1 VSESEPS
8 PMRMSFGV
16 PAGKPKD
23 PGGPA
28 GERTPPAP
36 FHVLALGAFGGTAAA
51 GDPVAVTRETFDAV
65 LAARRV
71 RLDLEV
77 PNRLGGRARA
87 LVVRIEPAALMDLAP
102 AGIIAQVPALTA
114 LHALWRAVAAPGVGP
129 GNAAVG
135 TALAACAGHE
145 ALEEAVARVRAAL
158 APAPKAAPP
167 TPAGEPG
174 GGALDRL
181 LGMVE
186 AAPAPAT
193 PKPGAAPGASGAAAD
208 LAARLSA
215 QVGAILHDPALRAV
229 EAAWR
234 GLRLLVRAADPRGGV
249 RVWLADLSPEAWPEA
264 LADGGPAA
272 RLHDGPEGPLGLV
285 VADTFAGSR
294 SADLD
299 ALQVLAEGA
308 EALQVPLVAGL
319 DPAFFGTPGHRA
331 DRLPFLGTVLD
342 EPAYT
347 PWRALR
353 AKDAARWLVAAYN
366 RPLLRA
372 PYAPNDRGAGGIAE
386 AAPNPDD
393 HLWGNPAWGLAALA
407 AAAFDRD
414 GWGAGLTGTADGG
427 LSDLPLWTPP
437 GGAYQVP
444 LEAALPDKVL
454 VDLADAG
461 VAALACR
468 PNRDSVFAPRA
479 PMVHRADT
487 YGDKAATEAA
497 RAMAKLPYQLVAA
510 RVTAAL
516 ARYLATVPPERP
528 AADAA
533 RGVEGFLGD
542 LLATTGPE
550 SDVTVTATDGALDIA
565 ARTGR
570 QVLGGG
576 MVRLRL
582 PWGGVSR

>member
-1 VSESEPS
+1 
-8 PMRMSFGV
+8 MSFGV
-16 PAGKPKD
+16 PAGKP
-23 PGGPA
+23 GEAGRPA

-36 FHVLALGAFGGTAAA
+36 FHVLALGAFGGTAGA
-51 GDPVAVTRETFDAV
+51 GDPVPVTRETFDAV
-65 LAARRV
+65 LAARRC

-77 PNRLGGRARA
+77 PNRLGGRAKA
-87 LVVRIEPAALMDLAP
+87 LVVQIAPESLADLAP
-102 AGIIAQVPALTA
+102 AGIVAQVPALKA

-135 TALAACAGHE
+135 AALAACAGHE

-158 APAPKAAPP
+158 APAPKAAPSAP
-167 TPAGEPG
+167 PEAPG
-174 GGALDRL
+174 GGALDRI
-181 LGMVE
+181 LGMVGT
-186 AAPAPAT
+186 APAT
-193 PKPGAAPGASGAAAD
+193 PAGRPAGAAGVAVD
-208 LAARLSA
+208 LAGRLAA
-215 QVGAILHDPALRAV
+215 QVGAVLHDPAFQAL

-234 GLRLLVRAADPRGGV
+234 GLRLLVRASDPRGGV
-249 RVWLADLSPEAWPEA
+249 RVWLADLPPDAWPEA

-272 RLHDGPEGPLGLV
+272 RLHDGPEGPLALV
-285 VADTFAGSR
+285 VVDAFAGSR

-319 DPAFFGTPGHRA
+319 DPGFFGAPGHRA

-353 AKDAARWLVAAYN
+353 DKDAARWLVAAYN

-372 PYAPNDRGAGGIAE
+372 PYGPDDRGAAGITE
-386 AAPNPDD
+386 AAPNPDA
-393 HLWGNPAWGLAALA
+393 HLWGNPAWGIAALA

-437 GGAYQVP
+437 GATVQVP

-454 VDLADAG
+454 MDLADAG

-468 PNRDSVFAPRA
+468 PNRDAVFVLRS
-479 PMVHRADT
+479 PMVHRPDT
-487 YGDKAATEAA
+487 YGDPAATEAA

-510 RVTAAL
+510 RITGAL
-516 ARYLATVPPERP
+516 ARYLAVVPPETP
-528 AADAA
+528 AGEAA

-542 LLATTGPE
+542 LLATTGAG
-550 SDVTVTATDGALDIA
+550 SAVTVTAADGALDIA

-570 QVLGGG
+570 AVLGGG
-576 MVRLRL
+576 TVRLRL

>member
-1 VSESEPS
+1 
-8 PMRMSFGV
+8 MRMSFGV
-16 PAGKPKD
+16 PAGKPGEA
-23 PGGPA
+23 GGPA
-28 GERTPPAP
+28 GERTPPVP
-36 FHVLALGAFGGTAAA
+36 FHVLALGAFGGTAGT
-51 GDPVAVTRETFDAV
+51 GDPVPVTRETLDAV
-65 LAARRV
+65 LAARQV

-77 PNRLGGRARA
+77 PNRLGDRPRS
-87 LVVRIEPAALMDLAP
+87 LVVALEVGALADFTPARLVER
-102 AGIIAQVPALTA
+102 VPALKA
-114 LHALWRAVAAPGVGP
+114 LHALARAVAAAGVRPGD
-129 GNAAVG
+129 AAVG
-135 TALAACAGHE
+135 TALAACAGHK

-158 APAPKAAPP
+158 APGPKAAPP
-167 TPAGEPG
+167 TSAGDPG
-174 GGALDRL
+174 DRALDRL

-186 AAPAPAT
+186 AAPAAAA
-193 PKPGAAPGASGAAAD
+193 PKGGAAPGASGAAAD
-208 LAARLSA
+208 IAARLSE
-215 QVGAILHDPALRAV
+215 QVTAILHDPAFRAL

-234 GLRLLVRAADPRGGV
+234 GLRLLVRASDPRGGV
-249 RVWLADLSPEAWPEA
+249 RVWLADLPPEAWADA

-285 VADTFAGSR
+285 VADVLAGNR
-294 SADLD
+294 GPDLD
-299 ALQVLAEGA
+299 ALQALAEGA

-319 DPAFFGTPGHRA
+319 DPAFFGTPGHQS

-372 PYAPNDRGAGGIAE
+372 PYRPEDRGAAGLTE
-386 AAPNPDD
+386 AAEHPEA

-414 GWGAGLTGTADGG
+414 GWGAGLTGTAGGG

-437 GGAYQVP
+437 GATVQVP

-454 VDLADAG
+454 GDMADAG

-468 PNRDSVFAPRA
+468 PNRDAVFVPRS
-479 PMVHRADT
+479 PTVHQPDT
-487 YGDKAATEAA
+487 YGDPAATEAA
-497 RAMAKLPYQLVAA
+497 RAMARLPYQLVAA

-516 ARYLATVPPERP
+516 ARYLATVPPEAP
-528 AADAA
+528 APDVA

-542 LLATTGPE
+542 LLATTGAG
-550 SDVTVTATDGALDIA
+550 SAVTVTAGDGVLDVA

-570 QVLGGG
+570 EVLGGG
-576 MVRLRL
+576 TVRLRL